1 MSGDI
6 CFTRYRYDLCASVG
20 LVLTT
25 MTANQTGE
33 QIIIV
38 GTDLIPSEADEIE
51 LKVQYTVQY
60 RMV

>member
-6 CFTRYRYDLCASVG
+6 CFTRYRYDLCASMG

-25 MTANQTGE
+25 MTANQASGP
-33 QIIIV
+33 IIIV

-51 LKVQYTVQY
+51 LQVQYTVQ
-60 RMV
+60 

>member
-1 MSGDI
+1 MSGDL
-6 CFTRYRYDLCASVG
+6 TRYRYDLCASVG
-20 LVLTT
+20 LVLTM

-33 QIIIV
+33 PISIV

-60 RMV
+60 LTV

>member
-1 MSGDI
+1 VGTFALHI
-6 CFTRYRYDLCASVG
+6 PLRFCASVG

-25 MTANQTGE
+25 MTANQASE
-33 QIIIV
+33 PIIIV